1 MCAGR
6 VLYRLHDGSGVLGEF
21 CIACGVD
28 GWLSDGKQRD
38 KSPDR
43 RPPRG
48 LQGLAGLRADA
59 PSEARSADG
68 ERAGRPRG
76 GRRSGGAAGRP
87 EIWLAAAEAGDLAG
101 YGRHR
106 KTNGGV
112 DARMRKTGDPK
123 VAGCLCV
130 MGDLNPQ
137 PAD

>member
-38 KSPDR
+38 KSPDWR
-43 RPPRG
+43 LPRG

-68 ERAGRPRG
+68 ERAGRRPRAHQAD
-76 GRRSGGAAGRP
+76 RYQQVLLTATRNLAARHAKSGG
-87 EIWLAAAEAGDLAG
+87 
-101 YGRHR
+101 
-106 KTNGGV
+106 
-112 DARMRKTGDPK
+112 
-123 VAGCLCV
+123 
-130 MGDLNPQ
+130 PQ
-137 PAD
+137 ENLGATTHAFTVVN